1 MNFKTHR
8 PLRLVISLAI
18 GWFGSV
24 VPLLMAG
31 WVQTISWGLRLVFPV
46 WFVHGSF
53 AILLLLW
60 ISLMITLLQRVWT
73 RKTGRVTIGHGDH
86 RLATPRP
93 FPIRPKSMISPI
105 ATTSIPLKDETP
117 PNEMDAQQ

>member
-1 MNFKTHR
+1 MKSLKHR

-24 VPLLMAG
+24 VPFLMAG
-31 WVQTISWGLRLVFPV
+31 WVQTVSWGLRLILPV

-60 ISLMITLLQRVWT
+60 LSLMLALVRRVWT
-73 RKTGRVTIGHGDH
+73 RKTVRVTIGHADH

-93 FPIRPKSMISPI
+93 FPIRPKSMIKPI
-105 ATTSIPLKDETP
+105 ATTSIPLKDDTP
-117 PNEMDAQQ
+117 PNDMDAQQ